1 MYQMATNATPQ
12 TPTEDQRRDFARG
25 QLETAAYLQKHVN
38 DEAPLEM
45 TAENA
50 KAIANSIKERPELGG
65 WCVSAIE
72 AAVEELR
79 DTGELTFSVPPQEY
93 FGPDPVFEE
102 TPVLQVEESY
112 PWGEALDLER
122 LKSLTAQETRRW
134 MTDRQYGEIFKKQ
147 MVEAGAGYR
156 FRQSV

>member
-1 MYQMATNATPQ
+1 MPEKETP
-12 TPTEDQRRDFARG
+12 TPPTEDQRRDFARG

-50 KAIANSIKERPELGG
+50 KAIAKCIKEHPEWGG
-65 WCVSAIE
+65 AWVVSAIE

-93 FGPDPVFEE
+93 IEPVSE
-102 TPVLQVEESY
+102 TPVLQEVESF
-112 PWGEALDLER
+112 PWGKALDLE
-122 LKSLTAQETRRW
+122 SLNNLSPQETRRW
-134 MTDRQYGEIFKKQ
+134 MTDRKFGAIFKNQ
-147 MVEAGAGYR
+147 MVEASAGYR
-156 FRQSV
+156 VRQSL